1 MTDVATPE
9 KIDKHF
15 TGLTGKEEHHP
26 LDHYLLH
33 TLIAS
38 PVPVGAVATG
48 AVESCIVWRG
58 AEGLVGVGATVSFTR
73 WFATGMPES
82 PWPLTAGTMFVGLL
96 AWFRVDLY
104 GAGTTHDE
112 RHSGCRGL
120 KGHAGHAT
128 LCQSTPTGP
137 TR

>member
-1 MTDVATPE
+1 MTDVSTPE
-9 KIDKHF
+9 EIDKQV
-15 TGLTGKEEHHP
+15 TRVAGKEERHP
-26 LDHYLLH
+26 LDFYLLRH

-112 RHSGCRGL
+112 RHSGSRAL
-120 KGHAGHAT
+120 KGHAT